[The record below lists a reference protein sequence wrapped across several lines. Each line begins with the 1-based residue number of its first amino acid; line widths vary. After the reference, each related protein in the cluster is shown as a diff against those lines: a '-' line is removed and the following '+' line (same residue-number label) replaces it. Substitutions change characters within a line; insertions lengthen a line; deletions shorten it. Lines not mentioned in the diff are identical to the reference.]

1 VFYIRIMLVLVAS
14 TGQEV
19 EVECDCDTTLGALQ
33 TELEEKT
40 EVPTNDQLLVFAGA
54 RLAGKE
60 TALSKYGLPMDA
72 NGTVDI
78 VEQTQTQSRFVVLY
92 RKSELRPVK
101 GDDGAIGSAEPECAG
116 VAAERESAGDGE
128 NETFPEYAAPRN
140 TYEPLPD
147 DPQSSV
153 TNENLLPWF
162 HRAFSAQVRYASRRL
177 RYAETQ
183 LAKCGLLVRETRVS
197 EIALRVAVGTL
208 GEPFSCFMKKQR
220 NFTKEQE
227 KRIEKHESALAGF
240 DGDMETLRLTRL
252 NDPAPTAGTTPSGNQ
267 SGEPSTRNS
276 ELGTQQPVRTTLMD
290 CVPYGRIVDWCGA
303 CRLSHGLFK
312 TKLEDLATEI
322 TELTR
327 TAEDA
332 MSVRVAPFPNP
343 DTLFAHTRLTLFFTI
358 TERGRF
364 DGYVLGPRNASRATN
379 VRATDARVAHDKQKL
394 VSPQVAD
401 RVLKRHERQYE

>member
-1 VFYIRIMLVLVAS
+1 MLVLVAS

-140 TYEPLPD
+140 THEPLPD

-227 KRIEKHESALAGF
+227 KRIKKHESALAGF